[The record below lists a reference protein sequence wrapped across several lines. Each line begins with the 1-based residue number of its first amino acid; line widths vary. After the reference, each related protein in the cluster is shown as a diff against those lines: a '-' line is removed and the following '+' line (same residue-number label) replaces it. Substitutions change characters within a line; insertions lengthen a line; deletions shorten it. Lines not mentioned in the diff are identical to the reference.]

1 MTHARAHEIGDDSFF
16 AHRNP
21 FGAAAANSDLFTVT
35 IPDAV
40 RRCRWIAMDINASAF
55 GLYFVSPSADRP
67 RLVPCFDSD
76 YPGMAGATRN
86 ISTAASEEMIQH
98 VRHST
103 GPRFWSTEIDR
114 PPEAESVF
122 PWIER
127 TAALV
132 PETTGIAFPVHAE
145 RGQSGLVVFFGANV
159 TPLLGDTIYDIH
171 ARCFTLFDAVSRIRP
186 GDTGRAKAM
195 SKRELECLKLTANGY
210 TSEEIA
216 RLLKLS
222 VHTAN
227 QYLTQSAQ
235 KLDAVNRTQAVAK
248 ALRLGLID

>member
-1 MTHARAHEIGDDSFF
+1 MTHARAHELGDDSFF

-76 YPGMAGATRN
+76 YPGIAGATRN
-86 ISTAASEEMIQH
+86 ISTAASEDIIQH

-132 PETTGIAFPVHAE
+132 PDTTGIAFPVHAE
-145 RGQSGLVVFFGANV
+145 RGQSGLVVFFV
-159 TPLLGDTIYDIH
+159 L
-171 ARCFTLFDAVSRIRP
+171 R
-186 GDTGRAKAM
+186 
-195 SKRELECLKLTANGY
+195 LTHY
-210 TSEEIA
+210 
-216 RLLKLS
+216 LLKRGKQKKLKEKYGGS
-222 VHTAN
+222 TEDPAEMLEALLD
-227 QYLTQSAQ
+227 YGILTEHEYNEKMDLLEA
-235 KLDAVNRTQAVAK
+235 
-248 ALRLGLID
+248 